1 MKENPELLYMQICT
15 ITTNIYE
22 YKDKGYSFEY
32 DIKKHRLIISYRNNT
47 YEVKVIE
54 KDNTYFWYLEPYN
67 SSCFMTNYYNPSSF
81 DMVLFAIK
89 EDVELYSS
97 K

>member
-32 DIKKHRLIISYRNNT
+32 DMKKHRLIISYRNNT

-54 KDNTYFWYLEPYN
+54 KDNNYYWYLEPYN
-67 SSCFMTNYYNPSSF
+67 SSYFMTNYYNPSSF

>member
-1 MKENPELLYMQICT
+1 MKDSPELLYEQLYT
-15 ITTNIYE
+15 ITTNIKE
-22 YKDKGYSFEY
+22 YKNKGYSIEY
-32 DIKKHRLIISYRNNT
+32 DTEKHILVISYNKRT
-47 YEVKVIE
+47 YKVKIIN
-54 KDNTYFWYLEPYN
+54 KDNNYYWYLEPYN

-89 EDVELYSS
+89 ENDELYSS